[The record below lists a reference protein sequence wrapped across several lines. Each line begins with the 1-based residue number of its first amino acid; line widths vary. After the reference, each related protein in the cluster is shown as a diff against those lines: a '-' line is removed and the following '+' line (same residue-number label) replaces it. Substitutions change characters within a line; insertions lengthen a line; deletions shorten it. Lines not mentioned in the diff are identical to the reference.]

1 MSVLK
6 CKQCGFENVQDAR
19 VCARCKA
26 SLSTGADR
34 IKKVT
39 VEEAV
44 QMMEKKVG
52 AGREEAVASDG
63 AENTAEQ
70 EKKDGIHRFGWIF
83 IGLGISLALIGLL
96 LIVTMLM

>member
-1 MSVLK
+1 VSVLK
-6 CKQCGFENVQDAR
+6 CKQCGFENVQDAK
-19 VCARCKA
+19 VCAGCGA
-26 SLSTGADR
+26 ELSTGAAR

-44 QMMEKKVG
+44 QMMEKKIHVSG
-52 AGREEAVASDG
+52 DEKTSPE
-63 AENTAEQ
+63 TACISEQ

-96 LIVTMLM
+96 LIVTMLT